1 MRKLIMFATAAMAL
15 LAIPSIASADTPR
28 YQEQTATFTVLQP
41 KDAVGQ
47 FDNVWRHEFSVV
59 VNPCDGTFSGTAP
72 TYNNGATTP
81 TWTEKVTGSFG
92 DGSVSF
98 VTDPIGGGATFQVTG
113 APYGQS
119 VLAVTTWTA
128 NIVEMKASAPT
139 FTSSSNFKNH
149 GDYVKSQGGG
159 SDAAH
164 SCIGM
169 PIVSGM

>member
-28 YQEQTATFTVLQP
+28 YQMQTATFTVLQP

-47 FDNVWRHEFSVV
+47 FDNVWRHEFSVT

-98 VTDPIGGGATFQVTG
+98 ATNPIGGGATFQVTD
-113 APYGQS
+113 AAYGES
-119 VLAVTTWTA
+119 VLAVTTWTD
-128 NIVEMKASAPT
+128 NIVETKAKAPA
-139 FTSSSNFKNH
+139 FTNSSNFKNH

-169 PIVSGM
+169 PIVSGK